1 MGLSTGGK
9 KKSIDDLKAKADAGN
24 LEAQSALGLL
34 FELGLEVEADP
45 KEAAKYWGM
54 AAKAGDAM
62 AQMSLAGVISKNF
75 EDTEE
80 HRAMAQVLMKKAE
93 EQGFVR
99 EDKAMRLL
107 RKENGE
113 SIKVLLV
120 DDSMTVRTPM
130 KRYIEA
136 DGCEV
141 VEASDGQEAIDILK
155 KDKNIKMVFT
165 DLNMPNVDG
174 LTLIKIIRG
183 IEALKS
189 TPVVVVTTENHDNL
203 VLKAKELGVQGWIVK
218 PAKPHHIR
226 RYLLKYT

>member
-1 MGLSTGGK
+1 LSTGGK

>member
-1 MGLSTGGK
+1 MSTGGK